1 MTEKTVLTAAVVE
14 LMTTA
19 QAAELLQ
26 VKPQTLEQWRWRGC
40 GPRFVKVG
48 RSCRYRRADLD
59 AYLTGRTFES
69 TTTAQQAA

>member
-1 MTEKTVLTAAVVE
+1 MAEKVLTAVLLE

-26 VKPQTLEQWRWRGC
+26 VKPTTLEQWRWRGC

-48 RSCRYRRADLD
+48 RSCRYRRGDLD
-59 AYLTGRTFES
+59 TYLSVRTYES
-69 TTTAQQAA
+69 TTAAQAGV